1 MQLSTDTE
9 LEVDM
14 PTGSPHSEDRSWFPE
29 RPADGSAR
37 LFAVPYAGG
46 GASLY
51 RGWAARMPSV
61 AVVPVQLP
69 GRESRITEE
78 AFSRI
83 EPLVASLADAAD
95 GMLDEPYA
103 LFGHS
108 MGARI
113 AFELAR
119 ELRRRG
125 QPDPLALVVSG
136 CKAPHIPR
144 VPNPSVVSLP
154 EHLFV
159 QMLRRMN
166 GTPPEVFDDPE
177 LLAALL
183 PALRADFT
191 LIDQYEYRD
200 ERALTCPIRVFGGTE
215 DSDARESDLLAWQ
228 THTVSSFRL
237 RLLSGGHFVVRT
249 RQREMTSAIAQDLA
263 DLLGERHSG

>member
-1 MQLSTDTE
+1 MQRNLDTE
-9 LEVDM
+9 PAPALY
-14 PTGSPHSEDRSWFPE
+14 PSPNSATGSWFPE
-29 RPADGSAR
+29 RVADGPVR
-37 LFAVPYAGG
+37 LLAIPYAGG

-69 GRESRITEE
+69 GRESRITETP
-78 AFSRI
+78 FTRI
-83 EPLVASLADAAD
+83 EPLVASLADAVD
-95 GMLDEPYA
+95 GMLDAPYV

-136 CKAPHIPR
+136 CKAPHIAR
-144 VPNPSVVSLP
+144 VPNPSVASLP

-159 QMLRRMN
+159 QMLRRMK

-183 PALRADFT
+183 PALRADFM
-191 LIDQYEYRD
+191 LIDQYDYQD

-228 THTVSSFRL
+228 SHTMSSFRL
-237 RLLSGGHFVVRT
+237 RLLPGGHFVVRT
-249 RQREMTSAIAQDLA
+249 RQREMTTAITEDLA
-263 DLLGERHSG
+263 ALLVERVS